1 MKPLLYLAA
10 TATPAVAAADSGF
23 DIALAC
29 AGGAVISAGF
39 KYREAARDSNTD
51 KLAVADAVL
60 AAACGMMVGWFGHPI
75 GVGAI
80 ERLVGVSVSAALAA
94 LVLSL
99 LGIKIVEVLMTTDIR
114 SFLPGSK
121 GKKDA

>member
-1 MKPLLYLAA
+1 MKPLLYFAA
-10 TATPAVAAADSGF
+10 TAAPATVAADSNF

-39 KYREAARDSNTD
+39 KYREAAGGKAESNI
-51 KLAVADAVL
+51 AVADAVL
-60 AAACGMMVGWFGHPI
+60 AAAAGMVVGWFGYPV
-75 GVGAI
+75 GVGII
-80 ERLVGVSVSAALAA
+80 ERFAGVTVSAALAA

-99 LGIKIVEVLMTTDIR
+99 LGIKIVEVLMTTDVR
-114 SFLPGSK
+114 AMLPGK